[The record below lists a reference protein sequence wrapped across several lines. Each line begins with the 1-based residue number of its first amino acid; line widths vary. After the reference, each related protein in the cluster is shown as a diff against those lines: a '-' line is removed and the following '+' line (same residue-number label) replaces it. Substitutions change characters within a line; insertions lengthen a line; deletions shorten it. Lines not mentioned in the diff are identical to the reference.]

1 MHKLNDHE
9 LVSRAKSGD
18 DSAFNELMLR
28 HYKGVLNYIYR
39 FTNGSNS
46 TEDLTQE
53 VFYRVYKSLD
63 KYKPEAQFTTWL
75 YKIATNLCISDYK
88 KNKRN
93 YSLDE
98 ITENTGNMEDNSFF
112 DADDNVYRKEL
123 KKKIDESLKQLNEKE
138 RVAITLCKYQGFSYN
153 EVAEVLDCTVGAVKT
168 HIYRGRMKLVEILG
182 DLVDE
187 KENEKR

>member
-9 LVSRAKSGD
+9 LVARAKSGD

-28 HYKGVLNYIYR
+28 HYKGVLNYIHR
-39 FTNGSNS
+39 FTNGSNT

-53 VFYRVYKSLD
+53 VFYRVYRSLD
-63 KYKPEAQFTTWL
+63 SYKPDAQFTTWL

-88 KNKRN
+88 KNRKY

-98 ITENTGNMEDNSFF
+98 ITENSGNMAESTFYE
-112 DADDNVYRKEL
+112 ADDNVYRKEL
-123 KKKIDESLKQLNEKE
+123 KKTINESLNQLTDKE
-138 RVAITLCKYQGFSYN
+138 RIAITLCKYQGFSYN

-182 DLVDE
+182 HLVDD
-187 KENEKR
+187 K